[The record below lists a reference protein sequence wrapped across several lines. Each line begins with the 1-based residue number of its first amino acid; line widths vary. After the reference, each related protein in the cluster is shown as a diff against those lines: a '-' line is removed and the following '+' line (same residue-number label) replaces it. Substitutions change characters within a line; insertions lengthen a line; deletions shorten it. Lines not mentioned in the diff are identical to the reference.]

1 MQQGNKF
8 GVRLKGS
15 APSLHIIRVDVETEV
30 SPIVG
35 TEMQS
40 KELID
45 YLMAEFKTDPT
56 QIWSTDIFGKSLSD
70 IVKEGLSGKIT
81 NIPEDAREKIQE
93 TLQRMVNEGD
103 GGMLCI
109 LL

>member
-1 MQQGNKF
+1 M
-8 GVRLKGS
+8 
-15 APSLHIIRVDVETEV
+15 
-30 SPIVG
+30 
-35 TEMQS
+35 
-40 KELID
+40 
-45 YLMAEFKTDPT
+45 
-56 QIWSTDIFGKSLSD
+56 
-70 IVKEGLSGKIT
+70 KEGLSGKIT